1 LIKTLLECLKQELDE
16 TKLAKYYLSFGLSEE
31 KAVILKESVN

>member
-31 KAVILKESVN
+31 KAIILKESVN